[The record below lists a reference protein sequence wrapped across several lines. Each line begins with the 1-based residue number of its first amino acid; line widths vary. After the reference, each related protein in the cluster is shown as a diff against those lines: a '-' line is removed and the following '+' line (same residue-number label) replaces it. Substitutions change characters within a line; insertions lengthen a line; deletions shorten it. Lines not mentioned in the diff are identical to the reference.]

1 MLELV
6 ITKCLLLPTVVVG
19 RLLNLIYYWCLVISI
34 FVFTEGHLTRDGLI
48 LGFAGFDIIN

>member
-19 RLLNLIYYWCLVISI
+19 RLLNLYYWCLDVSI